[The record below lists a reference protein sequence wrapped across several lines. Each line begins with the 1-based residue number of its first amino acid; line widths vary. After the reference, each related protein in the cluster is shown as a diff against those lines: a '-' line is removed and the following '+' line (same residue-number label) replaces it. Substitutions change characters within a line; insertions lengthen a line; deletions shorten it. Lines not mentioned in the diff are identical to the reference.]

1 MKLAIGICCN
11 RDIKPKFLRSLCA
24 MIADLHTM
32 DGLEAVDLL
41 LKENV
46 SNLSNGREAVL
57 SEATERGFTH
67 LLFVDDDMVFPHEA
81 ARRLAGAKRAVIGVN
96 YVTKDPSGPKPT
108 VLGLDGAYRNSAK
121 CSGIEEVGRMGM
133 GMVLIRL
140 KVVEDIKPPR
150 FPVQWSPQH
159 QLYRGED
166 YAFCDILAEHKVRI
180 YCDHDLSKEIGHV
193 GSFVYS
199 FRSCVERPDSAGN
212 AAHDGSSEQSS
223 GDVPQGGRSG
233 AGVNSA
239 A

>member
-1 MKLAIGICCN
+1 
-11 RDIKPKFLRSLCA
+11 
-24 MIADLHTM
+24 MIADLHTL

-57 SEATERGFTH
+57 SEATGRGFTH
-67 LLFVDDDMVFPHEA
+67 LLFVDDDMMFPPET
-81 ARRLAGAKRAVIGVN
+81 ARRLAAAKRAVIGVN

-108 VLGLDGAYRNSAK
+108 VLGLDGSYRNSAK
-121 CSGIEEVGRMGM
+121 CAGIEEVGGM
-133 GMVLIRL
+133 GLGLVLIRL
-140 KVVEDIKPPR
+140 KAVEDIPAPR

-166 YAFCDILAEHKVRI
+166 YAFCDILAERKVRL

-199 FRSCVERPDSAGN
+199 FRSCVEREDRSGNSANVGT
-212 AAHDGSSEQSS
+212 GSQSS
-223 GDVPQGGRSG
+223 GDVPQSGRGG
-233 AGVNSA
+233 AGHEPTVGSDA